1 MRVDRRLFMGMMAG
15 TLAAP
20 ALLRAETA
28 VHVVI
33 LGAGFG
39 GATLAR
45 VLARAPGV
53 RVTLIERAETIHTCP
68 LSNGV
73 LGGLWTME
81 RIEFDPA
88 SLWAAGVGLVRAEAT
103 GIDPAARTI
112 TLSDGTRLAGD
123 ILVLAPGIS
132 FDWSAIEG
140 LSDETA
146 GQIPHAWKAGPQTEI
161 LRDQLV
167 AMEDGGLVVVGIP
180 APPFRCPP
188 GPYERI
194 SLIAHYLKAH
204 KPASKIIVL
213 DAQDSFSKQPLFE
226 EAWASLY
233 PGLIERIPGS
243 QSGAVLEVNAQSRRV
258 STGFDDVTAAVANII
273 PPQRAADILIAAG
286 LDDGLGWCP
295 VEPVGFES
303 RVAADVYILGDA
315 ALQGDMPKSAFSAN
329 VQAHACA
336 RAILARLAGD
346 TPQGA
351 KLLNVCYSLVAP
363 DYGFSIADVYVPG
376 PDKVTLALPDGR
388 TTALGAAAE
397 THAAEAE
404 FTISWFDTITAQ
416 LYG

>member
-1 MRVDRRLFMGMMAG
+1 MRADRRLFMGMMAG

-45 VLARAPGV
+45 VLARASGV

-88 SLWAAGVGLVRAEAT
+88 SLRAAGVGLVRAEAT

-243 QSGAVLEVNAQSRRV
+243 QSGAVLEVDAQNRRV

-351 KLLNVCYSLVAP
+351 KLLNVCYSLAAP

-388 TTALGAAAE
+388 TTALSAAAE